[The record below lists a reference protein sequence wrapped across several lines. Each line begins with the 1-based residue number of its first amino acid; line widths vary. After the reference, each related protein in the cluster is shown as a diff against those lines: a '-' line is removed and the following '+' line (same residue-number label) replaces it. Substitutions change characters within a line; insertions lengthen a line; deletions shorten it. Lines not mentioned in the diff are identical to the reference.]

1 MMLSAVLRRTAPA
14 PRLFLGLI
22 KSPSLQ
28 SRGGAYGR
36 CIVTGDRGEPQRLRA
51 AAWVRPGASSVF
63 FPGRGVATG
72 GRRGERTEIPY
83 LTAASS
89 GRGPNPEET
98 LPGQDSWNG
107 VPNKA
112 GLGMWALAMALVVQ
126 CYNKN
131 PSNKGDYGAKLG
143 SRERCAGVWVG
154 HDSFGRLKVLIN
166 LDPYNLT
173 LNKPSYHLLPGAS
186 SMLPWKT
193 HCLKLYNFPS

>member
-28 SRGGAYGR
+28 SRGGAYNR
-36 CIVTGDRGEPQRLRA
+36 SVITGDRGEPQRLRT
-51 AAWVRPGASSVF
+51 AAWVRPGASSSVL
-63 FPGRGVATG
+63 FPGRGAATG

-89 GRGPNPEET
+89 GRGPSPEET

-131 PSNKGDYGAKLG
+131 PSNKGDYGVKLG
-143 SRERCAGVWVG
+143 SRERCVGVWVG
-154 HDSFGRLKVLIN
+154 HDPFGMLKVFIN
-166 LDPYNLT
+166 LDPYNLNLGET
-173 LNKPSYHLLPGAS
+173 QLPSAARS

-193 HCLKLYNFPS
+193 QYLKLHNFPL

>member
-1 MMLSAVLRRTAPA
+1 MMLSAVLRRTTPA

-36 CIVTGDRGEPQRLRA
+36 GVVTGDRGEPQRLRA
-51 AAWVRPGASSVF
+51 AAWVRPGASSTFV
-63 FPGRGVATG
+63 PGRGAATW

-89 GRGPNPEET
+89 ERGPSPEET

-112 GLGMWALAMALVVQ
+112 GLGMWALAMVLAVQ
-126 CYNKN
+126 CYKN
-131 PSNKGDYGAKLG
+131 PFNKDAALMGAA
-143 SRERCAGVWVG
+143 RANNVQEVR
-154 HDSFGRLKVLIN
+154 R
-166 LDPYNLT
+166 
-173 LNKPSYHLLPGAS
+173 
-186 SMLPWKT
+186 
-193 HCLKLYNFPS
+193 